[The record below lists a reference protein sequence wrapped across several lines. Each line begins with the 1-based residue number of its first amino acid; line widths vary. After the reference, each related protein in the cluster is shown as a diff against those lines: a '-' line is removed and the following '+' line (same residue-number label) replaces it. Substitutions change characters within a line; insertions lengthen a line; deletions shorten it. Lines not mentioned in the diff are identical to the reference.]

1 MRVFILSAMCCVLLW
16 PVLGTAQL
24 YKWTDDLGNFHITD
38 TPPPGSPKKPSVGAV
53 PAPQPALPKKAM
65 VRPTLPVQPQAQVY
79 PVPAPTVSVPSIKDV
94 FAQQASGGGLNPTQ
108 ATVTSFWQ
116 VFDGTP
122 MTTKAP
128 VHRWK
133 DEQGLDHFADIL
145 PTAKGGLRVE
155 AKLKES
161 SAKQKQLIGQK
172 AR

>member
-1 MRVFILSAMCCVLLW
+1 MRLFILSTMCYVLLW

-53 PAPQPALPKKAM
+53 PAPQTTVPKKAM
-65 VRPTLPVQPQAQVY
+65 VRPTLPMHPQAQIHL
-79 PVPAPTVSVPSIKDV
+79 VPAPTVAVPSVKEV
-94 FAQQASGGGLNPTQ
+94 FAQQATGGLNPNQ

-116 VFDGTP
+116 TFEGPAV
-122 MTTKAP
+122 TTKAP

-133 DEQGLDHFADIL
+133 DEQDLDHFTDIV
-145 PTAKGGLRVE
+145 PTAKGGLSVD
-155 AKLKES
+155 AKLKEVP
-161 SAKQKQLIGQK
+161 ARQKHLTGQK